1 MGGFPEA
8 QGIDEATRIVLL
20 QGYVDTVLFRDV
32 VERYGVTQVA
42 ALRWITRHALRSPCS
57 SFSAN
62 RLYNDL
68 RSQGHA
74 IGKATVHDLLGH
86 LIDAFLLAAAPVATE
101 SERRRNT
108 NPRKLYPVDP
118 GLIQA
123 FDSGGRS
130 NAGHA
135 LELVVFNELRRRG
148 ADVAYVKTKGDLEV
162 DFLARYP
169 GGREELI
176 QVCVDPSEPT
186 TLGRELAALDAA
198 GIEHPRAVRQL
209 IVMEASTAGRIRH
222 PRTEPVAALQ
232 WLLSSEG

>member
-1 MGGFPEA
+1 MFRGTPLFPVLRCDTEGGA
-8 QGIDEATRIVLL
+8 QIIGPPVHRC
-20 QGYVDTVLFRDV
+20 G
-32 VERYGVTQVA
+32 
-42 ALRWITRHALRSPCS
+42 
-57 SFSAN
+57 
-62 RLYNDL
+62 
-68 RSQGHA
+68 A

-86 LIDAFLLAAAPVATE
+86 LIDAFLLAAVPTATE

-123 FDSGGRS
+123 FDSGGRW
-130 NAGHA
+130 NVGHA
-135 LELVVFNELRRRG
+135 LELVVFYELKRRG

-176 QVCVDPSEPT
+176 QVCVDLSEPA

-209 IVMEASTAGRIRH
+209 IVMDASTAGRIRH
-222 PRTEPVAALQ
+222 PRTEPLAAMQ
-232 WLLSSEG
+232 WLVSSSP

>member
-1 MGGFPEA
+1 MDARRSVPFPRTPWLHR
-8 QGIDEATRIVLL
+8 G
-20 QGYVDTVLFRDV
+20 
-32 VERYGVTQVA
+32 
-42 ALRWITRHALRSPCS
+42 RSPNYRSDGLPPHSDRPRRRDIAHFS
-57 SFSAN
+57 S
-62 RLYNDL
+62 LYNDL

-74 IGKATVHDLLGH
+74 IGKAAVHDLLGH

-101 SERRRNT
+101 SERCRNT

-135 LELVVFNELRRRG
+135 LKLVVFNELRRRG

-169 GGREELI
+169 SGREELI
-176 QVCVDPSEPT
+176 QVCVDPSEPA

-198 GIEHPRAVRQL
+198 GIEHPRAVRHL

-222 PRTEPVAALQ
+222 PHTEPVTALQ
-232 WLLSSEG
+232 WLLSSSP